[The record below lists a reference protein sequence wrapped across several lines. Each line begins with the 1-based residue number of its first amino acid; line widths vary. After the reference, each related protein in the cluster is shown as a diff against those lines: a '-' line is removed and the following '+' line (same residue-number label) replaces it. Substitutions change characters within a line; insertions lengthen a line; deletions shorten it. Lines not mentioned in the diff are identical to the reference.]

1 MDVDK
6 VYLVA
11 HSDQEMSETFAFKL
25 TSDLKESF
33 VQLCLENNL
42 STGRVM
48 RELLRQFIET
58 SYKGGSND

>member
-1 MDVDK
+1 MNVDK

-25 TSDLKESF
+25 TSDLKEAF
-33 VQLCLENNL
+33 IQLCLEKNL

-48 RELLRQFIET
+48 RELLRQFIEA
-58 SYKGGSND
+58 SHLDGRV